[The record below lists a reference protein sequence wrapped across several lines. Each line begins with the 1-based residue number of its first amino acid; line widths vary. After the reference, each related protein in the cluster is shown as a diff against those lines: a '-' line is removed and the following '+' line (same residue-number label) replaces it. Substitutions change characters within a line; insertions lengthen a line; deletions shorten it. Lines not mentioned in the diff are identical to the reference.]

1 MQDFYDPDA
10 EDRFAKGETSPTTVA
25 NELASPMPRKLN
37 ERSYLVMMAT
47 IATIGSGISII
58 LSLILLVC
66 FNGITKG
73 VMAAYVVDNQGN
85 RLRVNQIDDPK
96 QQQQHIQD
104 YATWIARSLC
114 TYRWYLPNDDGSKKP
129 DPGFLLG
136 RSGKRVPTAVYIG
149 SLGLEPHFAAEYLP
163 IIADQL
169 AAVGIPA
176 SSQVESEFIPQKA
189 SVPEPVGAGKWKMR
203 VTGVQK
209 TRSASGDEQLIPA
222 IYESIVREVPAIS
235 QTFAERDYREKG
247 LAQALAD
254 ARSWGL
260 ETIYITNLIKTTTKG
275 TTSEQPRQR

>member
-1 MQDFYDPDA
+1 MQNFYNPDEDTPSGASDRATDPDTPS
-10 EDRFAKGETSPTTVA
+10 KSQP
-25 NELASPMPRKLN
+25 KLN

-47 IATIGSGISII
+47 AATIGSGISIL

-73 VMAAYVVDNQGN
+73 MMAAYVVDNQGN

-104 YATWIARSLC
+104 YATWITRSLY
-114 TYRWYLPNDDGSKKP
+114 TYRWYLPNADGTKKP

-169 AAVGIPA
+169 TAAGIPA
-176 SSQVESEFIPQKA
+176 SSRVESEFIPQKA
-189 SVPEPVGAGKWKMR
+189 SIPETVGAGKWRVR

-209 TRSASGDEQLIPA
+209 TRSEAGDERVFPTIIEA
-222 IYESIVREVPAIS
+222 IVREVPAIS
-235 QTFAERDYREKG
+235 QTFAEKDYQEKG
-247 LAQALAD
+247 VAQALAD

-260 ETIYITNLIKTTTKG
+260 ETIYVRSLIKISRENNG
-275 TTSEQPRQR
+275 EQPNKR

>member
-1 MQDFYDPDA
+1 MQNFYNPDEDVTTEAVEQSLAPDPPS
-10 EDRFAKGETSPTTVA
+10 KSQP
-25 NELASPMPRKLN
+25 KLN

-47 IATIGSGISII
+47 AATIGSGMSLI
-58 LSLILLVC
+58 LSLVLLVC

-73 VMAAYVVDNQGN
+73 MMAAYVVDNQGN

-104 YATWIARSLC
+104 YATWITRSLY
-114 TYRWYLPNDDGSKKP
+114 TYRWYLPNADGTKKP

-169 AAVGIPA
+169 TAAGIPA
-176 SSQVESEFIPQKA
+176 SSRVESEFIPQKA
-189 SVPEPVGAGKWKMR
+189 SIPEAVGAGKWRVR

-209 TRSASGDEQLIPA
+209 TRSEAGDERVFPTI
-222 IYESIVREVPAIS
+222 IESIVREVPAIS
-235 QTFAERDYREKG
+235 QTFAEKDYQEKG
-247 LAQALAD
+247 VAQALAD

-260 ETIYITNLIKTTTKG
+260 ETIYVRSLVKIARGNNG
-275 TTSEQPRQR
+275 EQPNKR